1 MSRVRGTCKQEIIW
15 LSEMESKKEA
25 AEGERPDT
33 EPTFHRFRR
42 VKDRAAAAVHLKK
55 ESLQY
60 TNNPIEQGQNSSC
73 LPRVICIR
81 AEAALT
87 SPAAQR
93 TSTRASCPAGRTAAW
108 RHWRWRQRSSSWASP
123 PADIETCESEAASSL
138 HSRYLVEQV
147 RIFWV

>member
-1 MSRVRGTCKQEIIW
+1 MSCVRATCKQEIIW
-15 LSEMESKKEA
+15 LSEMESKKET

-33 EPTFHRFRR
+33 EPPFDRFRGR
-42 VKDRAAAAVHLKK
+42 KDGAAAAVHLKE

-73 LPRVICIR
+73 LPCVICIR

-138 HSRYLVEQV
+138 HSRYLEEQV
-147 RIFWV
+147 RFY